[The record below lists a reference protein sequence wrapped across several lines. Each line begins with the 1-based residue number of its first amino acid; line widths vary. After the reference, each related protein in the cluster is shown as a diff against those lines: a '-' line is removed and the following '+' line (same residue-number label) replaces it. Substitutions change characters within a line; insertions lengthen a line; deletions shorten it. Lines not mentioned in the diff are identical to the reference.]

1 MSFCCCSLA
10 GTDACKN
17 CKNNSDIPLSKLNE
31 QIFVIAPEIYFE
43 FKPKTNGDRIRSM
56 SDEELVSVLACP
68 PTESS
73 FYCAPSIVC
82 DECILWGNGFS
93 IL

>member
-1 MSFCCCSLA
+1 MNEIECTKCIYNINNE
-10 GTDACKN
+10 CKIGGWA
-17 CKNNSDIPLSKLNE
+17 IPK
-31 QIFVIAPEIYFE
+31 VGCPDGKA
-43 FKPKTNGDRIRSM
+43 KPMTNADRIRSM

-82 DECILWGNGFS
+82 DECILNWLKQECDDNGT
-93 IL
+93 